1 MSALRKPVKLLVINP
16 ARTNPAKD
24 PSYSPLVSLLLS
36 AHLPTCPSAQLATCH
51 LVTVCCSRKMQMS
64 GIKLKWKLRKK
75 AMQTAKIPDPKCL
88 NEKQRRQRRKGEHTQ
103 DQPRPGSIGKT
114 QSGAGVGKL
123 GLGLELELCVV
134 GANPHLILK
143 FEGVEDNFCTTHTT
157 TPSQLRR
164 THINDVNYTA
174 RKCQLISLTL
184 SMRELMNISN

>member
-1 MSALRKPVKLLVINP
+1 MQLLVINP

-103 DQPRPGSIGKT
+103 DQPRPGFIDTSAYQLHYSITPRQDIGCWRR
-114 QSGAGVGKL
+114 VRVL
-123 GLGLELELCVV
+123 GLKLNGPWNTADDGWVV
-134 GANPHLILK
+134 GWIAGWLDGWVALGSWLSVRMGLLPLM
-143 FEGVEDNFCTTHTT
+143 
-157 TPSQLRR
+157 QLMFGG
-164 THINDVNYTA
+164 
-174 RKCQLISLTL
+174 K
-184 SMRELMNISN
+184 MGE